1 MKYLFFILLSFN
13 LSFSQIER
21 KYEFSTIEFKQN
33 GKWECIDRGGDVIF
47 FENLELE
54 TISIISNGIYREF
67 IVIHKM
73 MYTKL
78 NSLAYVLEEED
89 GLKSSIKVVYT
100 KESQNLELYFYSDR
114 QYEKHLKINLIPCK

>member
-1 MKYLFFILLSFN
+1 MKFLFFILLSFN

-21 KYEFSTIEFKQN
+21 KYEFSTIEYKEN
-33 GKWECIDRGGDVIF
+33 GKWECIARGGDVIF

-73 MYTKL
+73 IYTRL
-78 NSLAYVLEEED
+78 NSLAYILEEEN

-100 KESQNLELYFYSDR
+100 KDSQNLELYFYSDR

>member
-1 MKYLFFILLSFN
+1 
-13 LSFSQIER
+13 
-21 KYEFSTIEFKQN
+21 
-33 GKWECIDRGGDVIF
+33 
-47 FENLELE
+47 
-54 TISIISNGIYREF
+54 
-67 IVIHKM
+67 

>member
-1 MKYLFFILLSFN
+1 MKFLFFILLSFN

-21 KYEFSTIEFKQN
+21 KYEFSTIEYKEN
-33 GKWECIDRGGDVIF
+33 GKWECIARGGDVIF

-73 MYTKL
+73 IYTRL
-78 NSLAYVLEEED
+78 NSLAYILEEEN
-89 GLKSSIKVVYT
+89 GLLLWDYERRLTFKRIDL
-100 KESQNLELYFYSDR
+100 QNKY
-114 QYEKHLKINLIPCK
+114 